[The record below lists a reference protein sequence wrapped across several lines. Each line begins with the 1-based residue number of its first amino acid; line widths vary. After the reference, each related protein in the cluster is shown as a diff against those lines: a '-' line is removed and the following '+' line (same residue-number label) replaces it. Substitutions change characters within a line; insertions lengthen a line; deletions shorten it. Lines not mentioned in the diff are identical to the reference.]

1 MERLPGKLPNTSS
14 RLIAMAVNLLGS
26 SQEVM
31 ARMKCSAVEFED
43 YCASR
48 KEPTWA
54 QLDRLVT
61 LIVDEQQAGITKNRE
76 FLRAARRKRKPGTE
90 P

>member
-1 MERLPGKLPNTSS
+1 MDRVRGKLPNTSS
-14 RLIAMAVNLLGS
+14 RLIAMAANLVGS
-26 SQEVM
+26 RQEVM
-31 ARMKCSAVEFED
+31 ARMKCSATEFDD

-61 LIVDEQQAGITKNRE
+61 LIVNEQQVRIEKNRE
-76 FLRAARRKRKPGTE
+76 FLRAARRKPGTE

>member
-1 MERLPGKLPNTSS
+1 MGTMDKVRGKLPNTSS
-14 RLIAMAVNLLGS
+14 RLIAMAANLVGS
-26 SQEVM
+26 RHEVM
-31 ARMKCSAVEFED
+31 ARMKCSAAEFDD

-61 LIVDEQQAGITKNRE
+61 LIVSEQQVRIEKNRE
-76 FLRAARRKRKPGTE
+76 FLRAARRKPRT
-90 P
+90 

>member
-1 MERLPGKLPNTSS
+1 MAATLVGS
-14 RLIAMAVNLLGS
+14 RR
-26 SQEVM
+26 EVM
-31 ARMKCSAVEFED
+31 ARMKCSAADFED

-54 QLDRLVT
+54 QFDRLVT
-61 LIVDEQQAGITKNRE
+61 LIVSEQQARIEKNRE
-76 FLRAARRKRKPGTE
+76 FLRAARRKPRKPGTE

>member
-1 MERLPGKLPNTSS
+1 
-14 RLIAMAVNLLGS
+14 
-26 SQEVM
+26 
-31 ARMKCSAVEFED
+31 MKCSAAEFED

-61 LIVDEQQAGITKNRE
+61 LIVNEQQARIEKNRQ
-76 FLRAARRKRKPGTE
+76 FLRAARRKPGTE